1 MKDNSNRDEPNRRQR
16 PDEQAAEAPR
26 DGPEAS
32 YTPEQRRLV
41 RKGLRIWAKVAV
53 RSYMR
58 KHAAGSDGSHP
69 GPDEGGEEES

>member
-1 MKDNSNRDEPNRRQR
+1 MKDKTRNNQPNGRQR
-16 PDEQAAEAPR
+16 PDEETAEAPR

-58 KHAAGSDGSHP
+58 KHAAGSQT
-69 GPDEGGEEES
+69 EEVGEEES